1 MLFCNLCDT
10 YTKYIKK
17 NHFPPFLLR
26 SLTPLK
32 MDETIHIK
40 QKKPNKMYM
49 NYNPNDQVRLVN
61 NECFGIFL
69 LTSFDYFFM
78 SFLQL

>member
-1 MLFCNLCDT
+1 
-10 YTKYIKK
+10 
-17 NHFPPFLLR
+17 
-26 SLTPLK
+26 
-32 MDETIHIK
+32 
-40 QKKPNKMYM
+40 MYM